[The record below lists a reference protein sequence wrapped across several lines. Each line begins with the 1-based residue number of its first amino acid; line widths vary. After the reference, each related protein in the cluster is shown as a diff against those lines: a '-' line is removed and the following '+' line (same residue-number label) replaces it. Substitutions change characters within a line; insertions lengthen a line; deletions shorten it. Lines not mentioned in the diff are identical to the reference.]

1 MSFEAL
7 FDAVYLRLLN
17 DTALK
22 ELVYKPKTSTTKAFN
37 GVYDSV
43 PENAPF
49 PYVVIGEP
57 TETDFDVKLQETVE
71 TTLTIHTWSKTPGKL
86 ESYKLLEAVSNAL
99 RAFLIVEGYTLEDVK
114 KQRTA
119 VFDDIDGVLR
129 HGVLTLEYTLTK
141 L

>member
-7 FDAVYLRLLN
+7 FDAVYARLLG
-17 DTALK
+17 DATLK
-22 ELVYKPKTSTTKAFN
+22 QLVYTPMTKTSRTFN